1 MLTKCKILWFVTLD
15 IFLEFLK
22 SIQDKKCFEYFQGR
36 YIFVQFIQIRFK
48 KMFICRNFCSTN
60 VLNCFKILLYRVQCK
75 YILKIVNVI

>member
-22 SIQDKKCFEYFQGR
+22 SIQDKKCVEYFQGG

-60 VLNCFKILLYRVQCK
+60 VLK
-75 YILKIVNVI
+75 Y

>member
-22 SIQDKKCFEYFQGR
+22 SIQDKRCFEYFQGR
-36 YIFVQFIQIRFK
+36 YIFVQF

-60 VLNCFKILLYRVQCK
+60 VLEVLTINCFKILLYQVQCK